1 MKNLFRMA
9 ALGVAVLLGSSFAV
23 AHDWDHEDDDYRY
36 DRAYGYNHFDDGR
49 RLAHQVGYQDG
60 AQVAR
65 EDQWHGKPFQPY
77 PRGRYRRADH
87 GYRYEFGDRGEYRR
101 WYVDGYGDGYRAAFR
116 GYRGYGN
123 DDYRWRR

>member
-23 AHDWDHEDDDYRY
+23 AHDWDHENDDYRY
-36 DRAYGYNHFDDGR
+36 DRAYGYNHYEDGR

-77 PRGRYRRADH
+77 PRGRYGRADH
-87 GYRYEFGDRGEYRR
+87 GYRYQFGDRHEYRR

-116 GYRGYGN
+116 GDRGYDN